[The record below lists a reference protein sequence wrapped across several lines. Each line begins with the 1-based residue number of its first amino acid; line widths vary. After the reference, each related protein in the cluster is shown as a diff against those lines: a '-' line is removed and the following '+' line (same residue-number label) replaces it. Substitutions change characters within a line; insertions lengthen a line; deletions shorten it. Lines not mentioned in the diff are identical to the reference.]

1 MDARLV
7 HRGIGM
13 IWGIDFNGI
22 APEKAI
28 EVIHKAFDN
37 HLILEV
43 AGRHDGVVKIMPPLT
58 IEDDTLME
66 GLQQTTGALGAALFA
81 YEAATKK

>member
-1 MDARLV
+1 MDARMV

-13 IWGIDFNGI
+13 IWGVDFNGI
-22 APEKAI
+22 ASEKAI

-43 AGRHDGVVKIMPPLT
+43 AGRHD
-58 IEDDTLME
+58 
-66 GLQQTTGALGAALFA
+66 ALSRLCLR
-81 YEAATKK
+81 